1 MKKLLSYVHFSVYSQ
16 VLRPLGATPL
26 LEIVHN
32 LYVTSISTTTQN
44 LKLLGAK
51 MTQLCPF

>member
-1 MKKLLSYVHFSVYSQ
+1 MQKLLSYVHFNIYSQ
-16 VLRPLGATPL
+16 VPRPLGATPL

-32 LYVTSISTTTQN
+32 LYVTFISTTTQN

-51 MTQLCPF
+51 MTQLCAF